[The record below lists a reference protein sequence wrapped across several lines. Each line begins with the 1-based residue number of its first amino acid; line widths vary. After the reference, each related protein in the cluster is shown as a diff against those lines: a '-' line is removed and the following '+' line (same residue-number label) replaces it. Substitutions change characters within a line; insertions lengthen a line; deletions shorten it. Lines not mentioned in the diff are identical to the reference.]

1 MWHNPFPQWPGP
13 GGPMPPQQPGADV
26 DWAALA
32 QAWMQNNAER
42 PPQPPELI
50 NQPQQPSMP
59 QQNWNNQMWNNN
71 NWNSPQFQP
80 SQNWQGPPQ
89 NFHSHPPPE
98 QDHPPPP
105 PPDHKEFLKRERND
119 LNRENINNS
128 PYIMHEDME
137 EARSPALNHF
147 PDHRSFNHPRMNTP
161 PVVMTPPHHNND
173 AWHPQP
179 QKPPPM
185 LPWNN
190 SQWVG
195 PSKGAEPTQ
204 NMMQASF
211 QAMDMAKKK
220 ALPAWIR
227 EGLEKMEHEKL
238 KKENQ
243 MRQEN
248 EEFQNKT
255 SENPNKSKF
264 ESASEESDA
273 ELPEA
278 PASEPSDAE
287 GEKEVETPPQPL
299 TEEELMLKVRRMLTE
314 ILLGVTNEEIK
325 DVANEVHTS
334 ASRKEAKKAIS
345 RRLSSANQLGI
356 ISGYGSDDEESEE
369 ETKSSDNSDSEESEQ
384 EEVLKGKIQQKIKKF
399 NKNQFERIKRLEE
412 EEFRKK
418 NASVIAKSIIK
429 DVNSDSEDNTM
440 KQNIEVNGKNL
451 DSPID
456 NPTIK
461 DDRAAF
467 KVETEAQKLGNNSND
482 QYQVA
487 GEQKR
492 SYSSEGS
499 QEKTKS
505 GKKLKDRKKSRSRSK
520 EKLKSKH
527 EKKSKDRKHSRSNSR
542 DRSSKHQRLSRSR
555 EYGSS
560 HKKSSSRYRR
570 SRSRERHRSRDRSR
584 SRDRYSSRRRSRSRD
599 HHRGRSHEKTRT
611 PHRKRSYSKERVEK
625 SSKKQKLSK
634 RAKRNSSGSDSEK
647 INTSIQTSSKKASK
661 TKKKRKASKKNKKKK
676 SSKKEDTSSSSSA
689 PSSSSE
695 SSSD

>member
-1 MWHNPFPQWPGP
+1 MWHNPFPQWSGP
-13 GGPMPPQQPGADV
+13 GGQMPPQQTGADV

-42 PPQPPELI
+42 PPQPPELM
-50 NQPQQPSMP
+50 NQPQQPPMP

-71 NWNSPQFQP
+71 NWNSPQFQQP
-80 SQNWQGPPQ
+80 QNWQGPPQ

-105 PPDHKEFLKRERND
+105 PPDHTEFLKRERND
-119 LNRENINNS
+119 LNRDNINNS
-128 PYIMHEDME
+128 PYILHEDME
-137 EARSPALNHF
+137 EARSPAVNHF

-173 AWHPQP
+173 SWHPQP
-179 QKPPPM
+179 QKPPAM

-195 PSKGAEPTQ
+195 PSRGGEPTQ

-227 EGLEKMEHEKL
+227 EGLEKMEQEKL

-243 MRQEN
+243 LRQEN

-287 GEKEVETPPQPL
+287 GEKEEETPPQPL

-325 DVANEVHTS
+325 DIANEVHTS

-384 EEVLKGKIQQKIKKF
+384 EEVLEGKIQQKIKNF

-418 NASVIAKSIIK
+418 NASVIAKAIIN
-429 DVNSDSEDNTM
+429 DVNSDSEDETL

-456 NPTIK
+456 SSIIK
-461 DDRAAF
+461 DGRATV
-467 KVETEAQKLGNNSND
+467 KVQNEAQKLGSNDND
-482 QYQVA
+482 QYEVA

-492 SYSSEGS
+492 AYSSEEL

-505 GKKLKDRKKSRSRSK
+505 RKKLKDRKKSRSRSRSK

-527 EKKSKDRKHSRSNSR
+527 EKKSKDRRHSRSNSCDR
-542 DRSSKHQRLSRSR
+542 RSSKHQRRSRSRSR

-560 HKKSSSRYRR
+560 HKKTSSRYRR
-570 SRSRERHRSRDRSR
+570 SRSRERHRSRERSH
-584 SRDRYSSRRRSRSRD
+584 SRDRYSSRKRSRSRD
-599 HHRGRSHEKTRT
+599 RHRGRSHEKTRT
-611 PHRKRSYSKERVEK
+611 PYRKRSYSKERVEK

-634 RAKRNSSGSDSEK
+634 RAKKNSSGSDSEK
-647 INTSIQTSSKKASK
+647 IKTTIKTPSKKASK
-661 TKKKRKASKKNKKKK
+661 TKKKRKSSKKNKKKK
-676 SSKKEDTSSSSSA
+676 SSKKEDTSSSSST
-689 PSSSSE
+689 PS
-695 SSSD
+695 